1 MPKTA
6 EETPLPER
14 YGHTMKVMQ
23 RIRQASAWGL
33 SALALSTVLL
43 CSVACTRGGDKNPDG
58 TQGGTTAVTTPA
70 NGNNGT
76 GSNTTR
82 PLDPDAG
89 TVDQGGNAGDPPT
102 GTEGGN
108 GSRGIMPGFMH

>member
-1 MPKTA
+1 
-6 EETPLPER
+6 
-14 YGHTMKVMQ
+14 MKAIQ

-43 CSVACTRGGDKNPDG
+43 CSVACTRGGDKNPVG
-58 TQGGTTAVTTPA
+58 TGTGTSTVTTPA

-76 GSNTTR
+76 GASTTR

-89 TVDQGGNAGDPPT
+89 TVNPDGDAGDPPT
-102 GTEGGN
+102 GTEGGS
-108 GSRGIMPGFMH
+108 GSRSFRPDFMH

>member
-1 MPKTA
+1 MNTI
-6 EETPLPER
+6 
-14 YGHTMKVMQ
+14 Q

-33 SALALSTVLL
+33 SALILSTVLL
-43 CSVACTRGGDKNPDG
+43 CSVACTGGGDKNPDG

-70 NGNNGT
+70 SGNNGT

-89 TVDQGGNAGDPPT
+89 TVDPNGNAGDPPT
-102 GTEGGN
+102 GTEGGTR
-108 GSRGIMPGFMH
+108 SRGILPRMIH

>member
-1 MPKTA
+1 
-6 EETPLPER
+6 
-14 YGHTMKVMQ
+14 MKVMQ
-23 RIRQASAWGL
+23 PIRQALAWGL

-58 TQGGTTAVTTPA
+58 TQGGTAAVTTPA
-70 NGNNGT
+70 NGNNNT

-89 TVDQGGNAGDPPT
+89 TVDPNGDAGDPPT
-102 GTEGGN
+102 GTEGGTQ
-108 GSRGIMPGFMH
+108 SRGILPRMMH

>member
-1 MPKTA
+1 
-6 EETPLPER
+6 
-14 YGHTMKVMQ
+14 MKVMQ

-33 SALALSTVLL
+33 SALVLSTVLL

>member
-1 MPKTA
+1 
-6 EETPLPER
+6 
-14 YGHTMKVMQ
+14 MKAIQ

-70 NGNNGT
+70 TGNNGT
-76 GSNTTR
+76 GSSTTR

-89 TVDQGGNAGDPPT
+89 TVDPSGAAGDPPT
-102 GTEGGN
+102 LTLKMKQGEDGLRTAAALLEQYGTPAE
-108 GSRGIMPGFMH
+108 REDL

>member
-1 MPKTA
+1 
-6 EETPLPER
+6 
-14 YGHTMKVMQ
+14 MKVMQ
-23 RIRQASAWGL
+23 PIRQALAWGL

-82 PLDPDAG
+82 PLDPDAW
-89 TVDQGGNAGDPPT
+89 TVDPNGDAGDPPT
-102 GTEGGN
+102 GTESGTKGR
-108 GSRGIMPGFMH
+108 GILPGIMP

>member
-1 MPKTA
+1 
-6 EETPLPER
+6 
-14 YGHTMKVMQ
+14 MKVMQ

-43 CSVACTRGGDKNPDG
+43 CSVACTRGGDKNPVG
-58 TQGGTTAVTTPA
+58 TGTGTSTVTTPA

-76 GSNTTR
+76 GASTTR

-89 TVDQGGNAGDPPT
+89 TVNPDGDAGDPPAN
-102 GTEGGN
+102 TEGGS
-108 GSRGIMPGFMH
+108 GSRSFRPDFMH

>member
-1 MPKTA
+1 
-6 EETPLPER
+6 
-14 YGHTMKVMQ
+14 MKVMQ
-23 RIRQASAWGL
+23 PIRQALAWGL

-58 TQGGTTAVTTPA
+58 TQSGTTAVTTPA

-76 GSNTTR
+76 GSNSTR

-89 TVDQGGNAGDPPT
+89 TVDQGGHAGDPPT

>member
-1 MPKTA
+1 
-6 EETPLPER
+6 
-14 YGHTMKVMQ
+14 MKVMQ

-43 CSVACTRGGDKNPDG
+43 CSVACTGGGDKNPDG
-58 TQGGTTAVTTPA
+58 TQGGTAAVTTPA

-76 GSNTTR
+76 GSSTTR

-89 TVDQGGNAGDPPT
+89 TVDPNGDAGDPPT
-102 GTEGGN
+102 GTESGTKGR
-108 GSRGIMPGFMH
+108 GILPGIMP